1 MKRSESACCWWSKPN
16 HLPFGNDKDRARG
29 HRGRRRQANR
39 LAGERPLT
47 EEVAGAQHPHDRLL
61 AGLGQHRQLHAP
73 VLNVEDGVG
82 RIALRE
88 DDRGWFVVHERSRHP
103 GRIEECLRVER
114 VLAPRFHPD
123 LLTLCAVRTG
133 FAETGR
139 SS

>member
-1 MKRSESACCWWSKPN
+1 MLPVEKAN
-16 HLPFGNDKDRARG
+16 HLPFRYDKDRARG

-39 LAGERPLT
+39 LTGQRPLT
-47 EEVAGAQHPHDRLL
+47 EEVAGAQHSHDRLF
-61 AGLGQHRQLHAP
+61 AGLGEHRQFHAP

-82 RIALRE
+82 RIALRV
-88 DDRGWFVVHERSRHP
+88 DGRGWLIVHECSRHA

-114 VLAPRFHPD
+114 VLALRFHPD